1 MKINLNL
8 FKDKLG
14 MSQDHCAIPYYGGN
28 DTSSVVVKQKIT
40 GAKQHGIS
48 KSFYRTFPHIPSGCN
63 LAIEVVMNEIEQRM
77 DLSIYHDLCFPR
89 YLFIQID
96 GGSENTAKEFY
107 AFCEY
112 LVKENIF
119 DKVEVSRLPVG
130 HTHEDIDAMFG
141 VIWKA
146 AQGKT
151 IITPQQWEEIAVKAF
166 KIQI

>member
-1 MKINLNL
+1 
-8 FKDKLG
+8 

-28 DTSSVVVKQKIT
+28 DTSSVIVKQKIM

-48 KSFYRTFPHIPSGCN
+48 KSFYRTFPHISGGCN

-77 DLSIYHDLCFPR
+77 DLCIRNDVCFPR
-89 YLFIQID
+89 YLFLQID

-107 AFCEY
+107 GFCEY
-112 LVKENIF
+112 LVREAIF

-151 IITPQQWEEIAVKAF
+151 IITPQQWEDMATKAF
-166 KIQI
+166 KTSI